1 METLDTIA
9 GTAALI
15 MIVVVIASKVVSTRM
30 AARLKDQISQ
40 ISRLKQNSLNRLK
53 QAQSQRTVVVK
64 NKGLLERKKSS
75 LEKELSRLKQEQ
87 AEAKEE
93 EDARRQ
99 RLRAT
104 VSRM

>member
-1 METLDTIA
+1 MEILDTIA

-30 AARLKDQISQ
+30 AASLKDQISQ
-40 ISRLKQNSLNRLK
+40 ISQLKQDSLNRLK
-53 QAQSQRTVVVK
+53 QAQSQRAVVVK

-75 LEKELSRLKQEQ
+75 LEKKLSRLKQEQ